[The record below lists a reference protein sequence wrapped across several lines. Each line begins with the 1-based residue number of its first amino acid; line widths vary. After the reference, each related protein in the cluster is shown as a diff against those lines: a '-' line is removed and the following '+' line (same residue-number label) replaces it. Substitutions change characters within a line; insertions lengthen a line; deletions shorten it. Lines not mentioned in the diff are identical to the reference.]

1 VSQVILKFPR
11 EEDDQESELSEE
23 VIAGRFVS
31 RWSDENERVINLE
44 IHKRIRGR
52 RTRVV

>member
-1 VSQVILKFPR
+1 MFKVPR
-11 EEDDQESELSEE
+11 DEEDQESELSEE

-31 RWSDENERVINLE
+31 RWSDESERVINLG
-44 IHKRIRGR
+44 ILKRVRGR

>member
-1 VSQVILKFPR
+1 VSEVMLKNSR
-11 EEDDQESELSEE
+11 EEQNQESELSEE

-31 RWSDENERVINLE
+31 RCSDESERVINLE
-44 IHKRIRGR
+44 ILERIRGR